1 MTAYPKNKT
10 TRGYRPLPCQ
20 VPTLVSCRESQISGS
35 SPHSSPED
43 AGSTAAGFSRCTV
56 ASPAGDPLSPRSS
69 PALPQPPQ
77 PARAPRKNRGEG
89 KVGRQTVVGEMEDTH
104 PPRQQPTGRGG
115 WGPGLSLGRKTAWSF
130 RNAAA
135 AREAAAAAAPGRRL
149 PPLLC
154 FDSTDHVTLSHETR
168 ICRLPRAA
176 AQQIAAARP
185 RQPACRACARPA
197 PAQWVRRGGA
207 AASVT
212 RFEGGGAPELQF
224 RLGGVGRSV
233 V

>member
-1 MTAYPKNKT
+1 MHSRQPG
-10 TRGYRPLPCQ
+10 RGPL
-20 VPTLVSCRESQISGS
+20 E
-35 SPHSSPED
+35 PEKQPR
-43 AGSTAAGFSRCTV
+43 TAA
-56 ASPAGDPLSPRSS
+56 AA
-69 PALPQPPQ
+69 AA
-77 PARAPRKNRGEG
+77 ARAPRKNRGEG
-89 KVGRQTVVGEMEDTH
+89 KVGRQTVVGEMGDTH

-176 AQQIAAARP
+176 AQQIA
-185 RQPACRACARPA
+185 CFL
-197 PAQWVRRGGA
+197 
-207 AASVT
+207 S
-212 RFEGGGAPELQF
+212 F
-224 RLGGVGRSV
+224 
-233 V
+233 

>member
-1 MTAYPKNKT
+1 MTACPKNKT

-35 SPHSSPED
+35 SPED
-43 AGSTAAGFSRCTV
+43 AGSTAAGFSRCRV
-56 ASPAGDPLSPRSS
+56 ASPVGDPLSPRSS

-89 KVGRQTVVGEMEDTH
+89 KVGRQTAVGEMGDTH
-104 PPRQQPTGRGG
+104 PPKQPTGRGG

-176 AQQIAAARP
+176 AQQIAAAQYPGSRPAEHAHAPRLPSGSGGAGRP
-185 RQPACRACARPA
+185 RAS
-197 PAQWVRRGGA
+197 RGSRGHG
-207 AASVT
+207 T
-212 RFEGGGAPELQF
+212 RELQF
-224 RLGGVGRSV
+224 RLGGVGLNV